1 MQQVAYLAL
10 ARAIELVGRAGVCQ
24 ALGVPDASIDLWLC
38 KKATIPGHI
47 FSALADLLVA
57 QGSPPSPPQ
66 PY

>member
-10 ARAIELVGRAGVCQ
+10 ARAIELVGRAVICQ
-24 ALGVPDASIDLWLC
+24 ALEVSDASIDLWLL
-38 KKATIPGHI
+38 KRATIPGPA
-47 FSALADLLVA
+47 FSALTDLLIA

>member
-24 ALGVPDASIDLWLC
+24 ALEVSDASIDSWLL
-38 KKATIPGHI
+38 KKATIPGPV
-47 FSALADLLVA
+47 FSALTDLLIA